1 MPAKVNPIPA
11 GCRTVTPYMVI
22 QGAAAAIDFY
32 QKAFGAEEIG
42 RMPGPGGGIMH
53 AELRFG
59 DSMVYMSEECLER
72 GVKSPLTLG
81 GAGISIH
88 LYVPDVDAAF
98 QRAVA
103 AGAQVI
109 MPPMDMFWGDRFCK
123 VSDPFGH
130 QWSIASHVEDVPPE
144 EMPKRMEEAMKA
156 FAQG

>member
-1 MPAKVNPIPA
+1 MPAPVNPIPA
-11 GCRTVTPYMVI
+11 GCHTVTPYLVVKD
-22 QGAAAAIDFY
+22 AAAAIDFY
-32 QKAFGAEEIG
+32 QKAFGAEDLV

-53 AELRFG
+53 AELRIG
-59 DSMVYMSEECLER
+59 NSMIFMSEECVER

-81 GAGISIH
+81 GAGVSIH

-109 MPPMDMFWGDRFCK
+109 MPPMNMFWGDRFSK

-130 QWSIASHVEDVPPE
+130 HWSIATHVEEVPPE

-156 FAQG
+156 FGK